1 MYQTIP
7 KRILRCSHGLWSRR
21 AMASRLNQMFLQSR
35 DPEIQR
41 YRLWQL
47 KVRHLATWFLLVK
60 NWLGLLHCSQHLHGR
75 RKHSTWL
82 VPLNH
87 QIRLLYRIYITVHKF
102 YNWCTWAL
110 VFVLLHVAINTCFN
124 GMYTCLTS
132 LLKKCISPSW
142 NKCISLSFFYYYSTT
157 PYC

>member
-21 AMASRLNQMFLQSR
+21 AMASRLNQMFLQSRDPGIQGSR

-87 QIRLLYRIYITVHKF
+87 QIRLSIIYKKNQLQYKQEHFLHHMKIYRSIDRCIDQKDAIKYPPYYI
-102 YNWCTWAL
+102 
-110 VFVLLHVAINTCFN
+110 IN
-124 GMYTCLTS
+124 Y
-132 LLKKCISPSW
+132 I
-142 NKCISLSFFYYYSTT
+142 
-157 PYC
+157 

>member
-60 NWLGLLHCSQHLHGR
+60 NWLGLLRCSQHLHGR

-87 QIRLLYRIYITVHKF
+87 QIRLSIIYKKNQLQYKQEHFLLQYHISVYTHTNWTQVSKFHFYIVEITQYFFCLLYASDK
-102 YNWCTWAL
+102 
-110 VFVLLHVAINTCFN
+110 
-124 GMYTCLTS
+124 GEKS
-132 LLKKCISPSW
+132 
-142 NKCISLSFFYYYSTT
+142 
-157 PYC
+157 